1 MRLVP
6 LLLQVRVLHLAAL
19 RLRPGEFSY
28 RVWCSGWLA
37 VTDLGE
43 EQLPWFLNEEYR
55 ALVAAEA
62 ATPADIAATTTEAN
76 RVALVAA

>member
-19 RLRPGEFSY
+19 RLRPSEFSC
-28 RVWCSGWLA
+28 RVRCSGWLA
-37 VTDLGE
+37 VADLSE
-43 EQLPWFLNEEYR
+43 EQLPWFLDEEYR

-62 ATPADIAATTTEAN
+62 ATPADIAAAATEAN